1 MKENSGCEL
10 RGYRIDCS
18 GGEPQNHHLISRGAL
33 QKATAAKKYCEKE
46 HPEIF
51 IRKICAAHNTS
62 RVADTKWARRVLLR
76 QSKEIFG
83 IEYVKSIVNGI
94 PFKVPRPEMSYK
106 GIMAAP
112 LPPED

>member
-1 MKENSGCEL
+1 MLGNEDCEL
-10 RGYRIDCS
+10 AGYRIPCA
-18 GGEPQNHHLISRGAL
+18 GGIQNHHLISRGAL
-33 QKATAAKKYCEKE
+33 QKAKAAKKYCEKE

-62 RVADTKWARRVLLR
+62 RVADTKWARRVLVR
-76 QSKEIFG
+76 KSTKIFG
-83 IEYVKSIVNGI
+83 IEFVKGVIDNVSW
-94 PFKVPRPEMSYK
+94 KVPRPELSYK